1 MEDLRQSKQ
10 HIKIEDKL
18 GIIQQ
23 SAMMSNVEKRKQLMS
38 QADKRYFGHIQ
49 ETIDR
54 ISRMK
59 EVK

>member
-1 MEDLRQSKQ
+1 
-10 HIKIEDKL
+10 
-18 GIIQQ
+18 
-23 SAMMSNVEKRKQLMS
+23 MSNVEKRKQLMS

-59 EVK
+59 EIKQSAILSPNIPKIH